1 MTFGVRAI
9 FEESDF
15 SEVIEC
21 NDYRLVSQK
30 IEKHAPDIVLF
41 DLHMPLMSLER
52 DFQNLHRK
60 HPSDIF
66 VAYTADFDATLIARC
81 KSLGFRG
88 YLLKAENVE
97 ALKRKIQAIL
107 AGGTVFPDVEGG
119 TSGVPATLTAMQ
131 INVLK
136 LMAAGYKN
144 SEIAKALGISEA
156 TVDYHKRN
164 IKETLNSNTSAE
176 SVAIGK
182 ANGWL
187 YPPLSNRFTLR
198 ITPALL
204 IYALQFLSGREK
216 RPRSHCVAQPARK
229 TQFHELGFLA

>member
-1 MTFGVRAI
+1 MSKLRILIVDDHPMMTFGVRAI
-9 FEESDF
+9 FEESNF

-30 IEKHAPDIVLF
+30 IEKHVPDIILF
-41 DLHMPLMSLER
+41 DLHMPMMNLER
-52 DFQNLHRK
+52 DFHNLHRK

-66 VAYTADFDATLIARC
+66 VAYTADYDATLIARC
-81 KSLGFRG
+81 KNMGFRG

-97 ALKRKIQAIL
+97 PLKRKINAIL
-107 AGGTVFPDVEGG
+107 NGETIFPDVEGG
-119 TSGVPATLTAMQ
+119 ASGVPATLTPMQ

-144 SEIAKALGISEA
+144 GEIAKALGISEA

-164 IKETLNSNTSAE
+164 IKELLGSKTSAE

-187 YPPLSNRFTLR
+187 
-198 ITPALL
+198 
-204 IYALQFLSGREK
+204 
-216 RPRSHCVAQPARK
+216 
-229 TQFHELGFLA
+229 

>member
-30 IEKHAPDIVLF
+30 IEKHAPDIV
-41 DLHMPLMSLER
+41 R

-66 VAYTADFDATLIARC
+66 VAYTADFDTTLIARC

-97 ALKRKIQAIL
+97 ALKRKIKAIL
-107 AGGTVFPDVEGG
+107 DGGTVFPDVEGG

-144 SEIAKALGISEA
+144 GEIAKALGISEA

-164 IKETLNSNTSAE
+164 IKETLGSNTSAE

-182 ANGWL
+182 VNGWL
-187 YPPLSNRFTLR
+187 
-198 ITPALL
+198 
-204 IYALQFLSGREK
+204 
-216 RPRSHCVAQPARK
+216 
-229 TQFHELGFLA
+229 

>member
-1 MTFGVRAI
+1 MDDHPVMTFGVRAI
-9 FEESDF
+9 FEESNY

-21 NDYRLVSQK
+21 NDFRLVSQK
-30 IEKHAPDIVLF
+30 IERHAPDLILF
-41 DLHMPLMSLER
+41 DLHMPMMSLER

-60 HPSDIF
+60 HPSEIF
-66 VAYTADFDATLIARC
+66 VAYTADYDTTLIARC
-81 KSLGFRG
+81 KGLGFRG

-97 ALKRKIQAIL
+97 TFKRKIDSIR
-107 AGGTVFPDVEGG
+107 GGDTVFPDCEGG
-119 TSGVPATLTAMQ
+119 TSGVPATLTPMQ
-131 INVLK
+131 ISVLK

-164 IKETLNSNTSAE
+164 IKEALGSNTSAE

-187 YPPLSNRFTLR
+187 
-198 ITPALL
+198 
-204 IYALQFLSGREK
+204 
-216 RPRSHCVAQPARK
+216 
-229 TQFHELGFLA
+229 

>member
-9 FEESDF
+9 FQESGF

-21 NDYRLVSQK
+21 NDFRMVSQK
-30 IEKHAPDIVLF
+30 IEKYAPDIVLF
-41 DLHMPLMSLER
+41 DLHMPMMNLER
-52 DFQNLHRK
+52 DFQHLHSK
-60 HPSDIF
+60 HPRDIF
-66 VAYTADFDATLIARC
+66 VAYTADFDATLISRC

-97 ALKRKIQAIL
+97 ALKRKIKTIL
-107 AGGTVFPDVEGG
+107 AGGSVFPDTDGG
-119 TSGVPATLTAMQ
+119 TGGMPAALTPMQ
-131 INVLK
+131 VNVLK

-144 SEIAKALGISEA
+144 GEIAKSLGISEA

-164 IKETLNSNTSAE
+164 IKETLGSNTSAE

-187 YPPLSNRFTLR
+187 
-198 ITPALL
+198 
-204 IYALQFLSGREK
+204 
-216 RPRSHCVAQPARK
+216 
-229 TQFHELGFLA
+229 